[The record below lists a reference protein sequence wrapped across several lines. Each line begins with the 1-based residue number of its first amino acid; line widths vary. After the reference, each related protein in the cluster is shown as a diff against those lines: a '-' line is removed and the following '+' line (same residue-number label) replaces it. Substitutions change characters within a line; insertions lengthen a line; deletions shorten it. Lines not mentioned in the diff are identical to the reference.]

1 MTVLRK
7 SCMQEWA
14 TNRLGFIFG
23 SQFGVIVETSRE
35 NMDGDVMKSLMHSG
49 AIIVA
54 AGAAAIQ
61 GSRSTLPGKPTVNG
75 ETNAVTITVK
85 DGIRTIQS
93 NGIPDHIPGQFPNR
107 GNPNTIRPISHTYM
121 VPVKPTVATTNG
133 TARGALFGVAVNGVP
148 FDPGTADLW
157 NNDFRFHYEAL
168 SGQLGGRLGTDESLA
183 HVQPDG
189 SYHYHGLPYA
199 LLKRLQYD
207 KKMALVGWAA
217 DGYPIYAQYAFKKP
231 NDAKSGLV
239 KLKSSYRLRTGIRT
253 DGPSGPFDGSFASDF
268 AYGRTFGD
276 LDEHNG
282 RTGVTPD
289 YPNGTY
295 YYVLTETFPF
305 VPRSFKGIPNRSFFR
320 MPPGGGPGGLR
331 GGGGLP
337 PGPGGPGG
345 PPVSARASS
354 KFITIVRGRT
364 VYIYSADGLKLLETR
379 QLPTDNP

>member
-1 MTVLRK
+1 
-7 SCMQEWA
+7 
-14 TNRLGFIFG
+14 
-23 SQFGVIVETSRE
+23 
-35 NMDGDVMKSLMHSG
+35 MKSLMLSG

-54 AGAAAIQ
+54 AGAAAFQ
-61 GSRSTLPGKPTVNG
+61 GTRPNVSGKPTVNG

-107 GNPNTIRPISHTYM
+107 GNPNSIRPVSHTYM

-133 TARGALFGVAVNGVP
+133 TGRGALFGVAINGIP
-148 FDPGTADLW
+148 FDPGTAEVW

-217 DGYPIYAQYAFKKP
+217 DGYPIYAQYAYKKP
-231 NDAKSGLV
+231 SDPKSGLV
-239 KLKSSYRLRTGIRT
+239 KLKSSYRLRTGNRT

-268 AYGRTFGD
+268 AYDRTFGD

-282 RTGVTPD
+282 RTGVTPE
-289 YPNGTY
+289 YPKGTY

-305 VPRSFKGIPNRSFFR
+305 VPRSFKGIPDRSFFR

-331 GGGGLP
+331 GGGGLT

-345 PPVSARASS
+345 PPVSANATS

-379 QLPTDNP
+379 QLPTDHP